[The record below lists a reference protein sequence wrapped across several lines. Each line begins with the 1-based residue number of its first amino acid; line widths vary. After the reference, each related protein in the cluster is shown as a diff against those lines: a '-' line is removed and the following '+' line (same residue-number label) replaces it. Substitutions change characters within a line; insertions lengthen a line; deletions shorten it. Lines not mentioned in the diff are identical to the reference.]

1 MYNDIIDSMNESS
14 INFDNN
20 TQFPNYNLYNFNIIT
35 YEKENTGYLNK
46 VNNLPSYYLIN
57 KPELKKNNIEQDKKA
72 TSTKKNE
79 KSNEPEL
86 YTSNDI
92 LSIFNK
98 ESNKDK
104 FRENLKKLKFSEY
117 IEDDLQ
123 LTKKKRIRS
132 DFNYDNL
139 FLQSNNN
146 SKNNE
151 KGKNRGRKTNDNNN
165 KRETH
170 DKRSP
175 DNIIKKAKVDIFNYA
190 ISFLN
195 NILKENFKKMWNY
208 YN

>member
-1 MYNDIIDSMNESS
+1 MYDIYDSMNESS
-14 INFDNN
+14 INIDNN

-35 YEKENTGYLNK
+35 YEKDNTGYLNK

-151 KGKNRGRKTNDNNN
+151 KGKNRGRKTNDNYN

-175 DNIIKKAKVDIFNYA
+175 DNIIKKVKVDIFNYA